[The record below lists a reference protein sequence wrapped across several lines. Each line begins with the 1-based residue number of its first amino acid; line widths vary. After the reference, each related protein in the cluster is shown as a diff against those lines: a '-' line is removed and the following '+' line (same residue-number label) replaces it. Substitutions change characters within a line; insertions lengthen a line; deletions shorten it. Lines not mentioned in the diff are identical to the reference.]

1 MRRSRRARRGAP
13 AAEDYTANQP
23 PDVLD
28 HVVVHAVGTAI
39 DGILRAWWI
48 HRATSS
54 LVSPKVEPGRPPKWT
69 AFRVTVMYVDTRSHI
84 APESTVARAQS
95 AQIPDTTR

>member
-28 HVVVHAVGTAI
+28 RVVVHAVGTAI
-39 DGILRAWWI
+39 DGILRA
-48 HRATSS
+48 
-54 LVSPKVEPGRPPKWT
+54 LVDTPRDVLTGLTQGGTRPPT
-69 AFRVTVMYVDTRSHI
+69 QVDGFSCHCHVCGH
-84 APESTVARAQS
+84 A
-95 AQIPDTTR
+95 